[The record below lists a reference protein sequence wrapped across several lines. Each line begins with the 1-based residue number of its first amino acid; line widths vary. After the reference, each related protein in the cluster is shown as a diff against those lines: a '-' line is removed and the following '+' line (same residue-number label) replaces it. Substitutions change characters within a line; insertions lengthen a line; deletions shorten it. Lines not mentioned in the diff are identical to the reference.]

1 MINKNS
7 KIFIAG
13 HKGMVGSAI
22 LRRLKKLSY
31 KKIFYQTR
39 KQLDLTDQ
47 KKVHNYLKKIKP
59 DAVILAAAKVG
70 GIKINNIKRAEFIY
84 ENLSIQNN
92 LIHGSFISGVKNLL
106 FMSSSCCYPKL
117 ANQPMSEDQLLTGPL
132 ESTNETYALAKIA
145 GMKMCE
151 SYSKQFN
158 LNYKSLM
165 PCNLFGPG
173 DNYDLETSH
182 FIPAIINKIHKAKIN
197 KEKSIILW
205 GTGKPLRELMYVDD
219 LANAVEF
226 FLFKK
231 FKDSFLNIGSGI
243 EYSIYEYAKLVNKII
258 GINDLI
264 FKFDKNKPD
273 GTPRKILNS
282 TKAINLGWKCR
293 LSIEE
298 GINLAYN
305 SYLKSLSIK

>member
-1 MINKNS
+1 MLER
-7 KIFIAG
+7 KIFLAG
-13 HKGMVGSAI
+13 HNGLVGSSI
-22 LRRLKKLSY
+22 KRILKK
-31 KKIFYQTR
+31 KGYQNIIT
-39 KQLDLTDQ
+39 Q
-47 KKVHNYLKKIKP
+47 KKTTLNLLDQRNVYEYLSKLKP
-59 DAVILAAAKVG
+59 DAVIIAAARVG
-70 GIKINNIKRAEFIY
+70 GIYANSSKKAEFIY